1 MKFDRVLVPIDGSAM
16 SEIAVDLAV
25 HSAGTFA
32 THLTFLFVVDTSAA
46 RKFGEVDA
54 DSAIMISK
62 AAGKMALESA
72 ARMADGKGI
81 PYDTVMEAGIPWEVI
96 SEATKEHDM
105 AIMGITGKSGVVAG
119 RIGRTAAAVI
129 ENAYCPVLTLKS
141 GSSKIDSILLPV
153 ASKNEAAIDVAIETA
168 KRINGSITV
177 LSVRDRE
184 NPASEDTA
192 KEIVA
197 RIQAEGLEGKFE
209 LVEGSVV
216 DSVVTRS
223 GKYDLIIMGTHGR
236 KGLKKILNGSVAERV
251 VTNASCPVTIVRQH
265 DRFQEQG

>member
-1 MKFDRVLVPIDGSAM
+1 MKFDKVLVPIDGSAM

-32 THLTFLFVVDTSAA
+32 THLTFLYVVDTSTAK
-46 RKFGEVDA
+46 KFGEVDG
-54 DSAIMISK
+54 DSAIMFAK
-62 AAGKMALESA
+62 AAGKLALEA
-72 ARMADGKGI
+72 ASHQADGTGI
-81 PYDTVMEAGIPWEVI
+81 PYDAVLKAGIPWEVI
-96 SEATKEHDM
+96 TEATKEHDM

-119 RIGRTAAAVI
+119 HIGRTAVAVI

-153 ASKNEAAIDVAIETA
+153 ANKNEAAIDVAIETA
-168 KRINGSITV
+168 KRIKGSITV
-177 LSVRDRE
+177 LSVKDKE
-184 NPASEDTA
+184 NPACEETAREVVAKIQSEG
-192 KEIVA
+192 I
-197 RIQAEGLEGKFE
+197 EGKFE

-223 GKYDLIIMGTHGR
+223 GKYDLVIMGTHGR

-251 VTNASCPVTIVRQH
+251 VVSASCPVTIVRQH
-265 DRFQEQG
+265 DR

>member
-1 MKFDRVLVPIDGSAM
+1 
-16 SEIAVDLAV
+16 
-25 HSAGTFA
+25 
-32 THLTFLFVVDTSAA
+32 
-46 RKFGEVDA
+46 
-54 DSAIMISK
+54 
-62 AAGKMALESA
+62 
-72 ARMADGKGI
+72 
-81 PYDTVMEAGIPWEVI
+81 
-96 SEATKEHDM
+96 M

-153 ASKNEAAIDVAIETA
+153 ANKNEAAIDVAIETA

-192 KEIVA
+192 REIVA

-265 DRFQEQG
+265 DRFQE

>member
-1 MKFDRVLVPIDGSAM
+1 MKFDKVLVPIDGSAM

-32 THLTFLFVVDTSAA
+32 THLTFLYVVDTSTAK
-46 RKFGEVDA
+46 KFGEVDG
-54 DSAIMISK
+54 DSAIMFAK
-62 AAGKMALESA
+62 AAGKLALEA
-72 ARMADGKGI
+72 ASHQADSTGI
-81 PYDTVMEAGIPWEVI
+81 PYDAVLKAGIPWEVI
-96 SEATKEHDM
+96 TEATKEHDM

-119 RIGRTAAAVI
+119 HIGRTAVAVI

-153 ASKNEAAIDVAIETA
+153 ANKNEAAIDVAIETA
-168 KRINGSITV
+168 KRIKGSITV
-177 LSVRDRE
+177 LSVKDKE
-184 NPASEDTA
+184 NPACEETAREVVAKIQSEG
-192 KEIVA
+192 I
-197 RIQAEGLEGKFE
+197 EGKFE

-223 GKYDLIIMGTHGR
+223 GKYDLVIMGTHGR

-251 VTNASCPVTIVRQH
+251 VVSASCPVTIVRQH
-265 DRFQEQG
+265 DR

>member
-1 MKFDRVLVPIDGSAM
+1 MKFDKVLVPIDGSAM
-16 SEIAVDLAV
+16 SEIAVDLAL

-32 THLTFLFVVDTSAA
+32 THLTFLYVVDISAA
-46 RKFGEVDA
+46 KKFGEVDG
-54 DSAIMISK
+54 DSAIMFSK

-72 ARMADGKGI
+72 AHLADGAGV
-81 PYDTVMEAGIPWEVI
+81 PYDTVMKLGIPWEI
-96 SEATKEHDM
+96 ITEATKEHDM

-119 RIGRTAAAVI
+119 HIGRTAAAVI

-153 ASKNEAAIDVAIETA
+153 ANKNEAAIDVAIETA
-168 KRINGSITV
+168 KRINGHITV
-177 LSVRDRE
+177 LSVRDKE
-184 NPASEDTA
+184 NPACEDTA

-197 RIQAEGLEGKFE
+197 KIQAEGLDGQFE
-209 LVEGSVV
+209 VVEGSVV
-216 DSVVTRS
+216 DAVVTRS

-251 VTNASCPVTIVRQH
+251 VVSASCPVTIVRQH
-265 DRFQEQG
+265 DRLP

>member
-81 PYDTVMEAGIPWEVI
+81 SYDTVMEAGMPWEVI